1 MSDGSSA
8 TLPSSRSRSSRSS
21 SIRSSITNIPFSQSQ
36 TPIICMYMHSALLAD
51 EETNYKKCVFRSNP
65 FETALIR
72 YINAAPGEGE
82 IITSP
87 RKILENIHFDDPELT
102 PSTLFD
108 RLYLSSENELE
119 VNPMKYDEITNFGF
133 EDRHH
138 KIVNYYESPYCLK
151 SIGYEEEKVDFNK
164 NLSDDDGYYG
174 IYVMN
179 SVPKFIPKNTNLC
192 FYKPFI
198 DYVKKS
204 YSEFSLEEK
213 DEFYKIKK
221 LKGKEYLHELNN
233 EVLYHFLCQ
242 STKSLFLID
251 WGCETDLNGNINHTF
266 DTYIP
271 RPTKDALQKIEDD
284 IEALLYIIDE
294 DANYENIDEYM
305 NTFLRKDPINNKEF
319 YDLYQALKLKHHDI
333 EQRLQYHHLK
343 DRLDTVQRQRLPLTK
358 KKMKT
363 ISEQTRL
370 VELNKEMKTVK
381 RQFYKKSK
389 HIQPSL
395 RNLKVFQ
402 VNAKRNKGRV
412 HKSKKG
418 DNKYRG

>member
-8 TLPSSRSRSSRSS
+8 TLSSSSRSS
-21 SIRSSITNIPFSQSQ
+21 SIRSSITNIPFSESQ
-36 TPIICMYMHSALLAD
+36 IPIICIYMHSALLAD
-51 EETNYKKCVFRSNP
+51 EETNYKKCVFRLSP
-65 FETALIR
+65 FESALIR

-82 IITSP
+82 MITSP
-87 RKILENIHFDDPELT
+87 KKILENIHFDDPTLT
-102 PSTLFD
+102 PSSLFE
-108 RLYLSSENELE
+108 RLNLYSENELE
-119 VNPMKYDEITNFGF
+119 VNPMKYDAITNFGF

-138 KIVNYYESPYCLK
+138 KIVNYYQSPYCLK
-151 SIGYEEEKVDFNK
+151 SIGYEDEKVDFNK
-164 NLSDDDGYYG
+164 NLYDDGYYG

-179 SVPKFIPKNTNLC
+179 SVPNFIKQNTNLC

-221 LKGKEYLHELNN
+221 LKGKEYLDELNN

-242 STKSLFLID
+242 TTKSLFLID
-251 WGCETDLNGNINHTF
+251 WGCETDLLGNIVHTF
-266 DTYIP
+266 DTHIP
-271 RPTKDALQKIEDD
+271 RLNKDALQKVEND

-305 NTFLRKDPINNKEF
+305 NTFLRKDPINNKEVF
-319 YDLYQALKLKHHDI
+319 EIYQALKLKHHDI
-333 EQRLQYHHLK
+333 QQQIEYNRLK

-358 KKMKT
+358 KKVKT

-370 VELNKEMKTVK
+370 VQLNKEIKTVK

-412 HKSKKG
+412 HKARKG
-418 DNKYRG
+418 DNKYR